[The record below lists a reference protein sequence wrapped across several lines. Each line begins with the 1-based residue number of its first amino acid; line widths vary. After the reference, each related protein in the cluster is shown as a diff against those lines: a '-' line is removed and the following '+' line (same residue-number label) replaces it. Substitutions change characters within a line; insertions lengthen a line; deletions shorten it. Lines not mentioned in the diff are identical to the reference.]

1 MLTNHHACLA
11 EVLATFQYLT
21 GRARTDATASAI
33 RSLNVG
39 NTSADVA
46 GFRFVNQD
54 EAKMPKISF
63 VNKDNVP
70 FTDCVHVG
78 PASVFRPVSGAFF
91 GQKRVGGGKTFV
103 EEAAGKAIHQREQC
117 EAGSKTA
124 QTLEAWLSYEPFFDA
139 AKDAFGITTALSAY
153 IIVPTPIA
161 AALELRLQADAYEH
175 SKDFPGML
183 LNPLMVPLPSIDER
197 IKATPRD
204 KSVHH
209 HGKDTYPQRKDARV
223 CPDISAFPISLERI
237 VDVKGVKIVQAEY
250 DTEAPKKL
258 LAEKYTDVV
267 NALFGSMARMNITPH
282 ALESLTYCAP
292 VLQQIIKE
300 LPEIDIRL
308 FANFLYSI
316 KDNVYGMKLPK
327 SMGPDLQPLSLRV
340 RWELERNCP
349 HHLTPLVAFTMSPA
363 CWKTRDQKGKNASI
377 AYDVKDVIVLGLVD
391 NVVVSRVVAPDESRV
406 AVDDAVRMALVFADS
421 TTPALAAAPSANG
434 APAAAPPTAGAPAS
448 VALDQRQ
455 ADRTQQQTES
465 DDGGEDDE
473 TAMEAAAAA
482 YDEAAMETAAAV
494 YDRKRK
500 ADEDAQK
507 KAAKKPR
514 K

>member
-1 MLTNHHACLA
+1 MLTTCHACLA
-11 EVLATFQYLT
+11 EVAKFAYLT
-21 GRARTDATASAI
+21 GPARTEATVSAI

-39 NTSADVA
+39 NTSANVA

-54 EAKMPKISF
+54 EGKMPKISF

-70 FTDCVHVG
+70 FTDFVHVG

-91 GQKRVGGGKTFV
+91 GQKRAGGGKTFV

-117 EAGSKTA
+117 EPGSKTA

-139 AKDAFGITTALSAY
+139 AKDAFSITTALSAY
-153 IIVPTPIA
+153 IIVPTPVA

-183 LNPLMVPLPSIDER
+183 LNPLTVPLPSIDER

-209 HGKDTYPQRKDARV
+209 HGKDTYPQRKDSRV

-237 VDVKGVKIVQAEY
+237 VDVKGVKIVPAEY

-258 LAEKYTDVV
+258 LADKYTDVV
-267 NALFGSMARMNITPH
+267 NALFGSMARMNITPY

-292 VLQQIIKE
+292 VLQQIITE
-300 LPEIDIRL
+300 LPDIDIRL

-316 KDNVYGMKLPK
+316 KDSVYGMKLPK
-327 SMGPDLQPLSLRV
+327 IMGPDLQPLSLRML
-340 RWELERNCP
+340 WELERNCP
-349 HHLTPLVAFTMSPA
+349 KHLTPLVAFTMSPA
-363 CWKTRDQKGKNASI
+363 CWKSRDQKGKNASI
-377 AYDVKDVIVLGLVD
+377 VYDVKDVIVLGLVD
-391 NVVVSRVVAPDESRV
+391 NVVISRVVAPDESRV
-406 AVDDAVRMALVFADS
+406 AVDDAARMALAFADS
-421 TTPALAAAPSANG
+421 TTPALAPPTPATA
-434 APAAAPPTAGAPAS
+434 APAATPPAAGTAAS
-448 VALDQRQ
+448 GLLGSGPTSQTQMQ
-455 ADRTQQQTES
+455 AES
-465 DDGGEDDE
+465 DDGGDDDE
-473 TAMEAAAAA
+473 AAMEAAAAA
-482 YDEAAMETAAAV
+482 YERKRRAEDEA
-494 YDRKRK
+494 
-500 ADEDAQK
+500 DAQRK
-507 KAAKKPR
+507 AKKPR